1 MTAVPV
7 RLDIHGLK
15 ILVEGDWT
23 EVLDQL
29 GLDFQ
34 WFKADG
40 ETADVRMEVRRGK
53 PDLGAFGDVAAAFV
67 TPRNVVYQQGE
78 RTIVDYRG
86 RAVSVLDRRANR
98 LTVTGDD
105 EHLVHEAAYHFVL
118 SRAGEHL
125 DRIGRPR
132 LHALALCAQGGGAV
146 AVLLPSG
153 GGKSTLALQGLRTPG
168 VRLLSEDS
176 PLMDRHG
183 RLHPFPLRIGINATD
198 AELLPAHAVRRLE
211 RMELH
216 PKLAL
221 EVDSF
226 ADRVEAAPQPLRH
239 LVIGRRSLGER
250 ARLEPA
256 PRRAAVGTLVR
267 EAVVGVGLYQGM
279 EFVLQRGMA
288 DVVGQARPAAIR
300 AACCAAMLQRARV
313 WRLTLGRDH
322 ESNWQA
328 LGGLLR

>member
-1 MTAVPV
+1 
-7 RLDIHGLK
+7 
-15 ILVEGDWT
+15 
-23 EVLDQL
+23 
-29 GLDFQ
+29 
-34 WFKADG
+34 
-40 ETADVRMEVRRGK
+40 MEIRRGT
-53 PDLGAFGDVAAAFV
+53 PDLGAFGDVTAAFV

-132 LHALALCAQGGGAV
+132 LHALALCARGGGAV

-198 AELLPAHAVRRLE
+198 AELLPAQAVRRLE

-256 PRRAAVGTLVR
+256 PRRAAAGTL
-267 EAVVGVGLYQGM
+267 
-279 EFVLQRGMA
+279 
-288 DVVGQARPAAIR
+288 
-300 AACCAAMLQRARV
+300 
-313 WRLTLGRDH
+313 
-322 ESNWQA
+322 
-328 LGGLLR
+328 